1 MSRIKHPGQKKRL
14 SLSRDHRVHARHDKN
29 FRSEW
34 PLKKARTN
42 RKFRHAGKAAL
53 AAGVADEASD
63 VPLDNAHVPL
73 KRQRLLGKR
82 TFSRLPIGSPTGG
95 NTGNGAIRKT
105 RTMKGACGSCPMGER
120 QSLWCES
127 SGRRCVPS
135 PTTVKRI
142 GAISAPV

>member
-53 AAGVADEASD
+53 AAVVADEASD
-63 VPLDNAHVPL
+63 VPLDNAHVSL
-73 KRQRLLGKR
+73 KRQRSL
-82 TFSRLPIGSPTGG
+82 
-95 NTGNGAIRKT
+95 RK
-105 RTMKGACGSCPMGER
+105 EDV
-120 QSLWCES
+120 QSLADWIADRRKYREWSNPKDPNDERRARFVPDGRTAIALVRIMWQAMHPES
-127 SGRRCVPS
+127 DYGE
-135 PTTVKRI
+135 
-142 GAISAPV
+142 A